1 MTPEPASDDLAGTRP
16 PSSLAERLVQRA
28 RTRAARAPTTAPPA
42 DWRVALA
49 IAGLILSAPLLTIVG
64 AKLLTG
70 GAEREASALSTQL
83 APRIAAQREA
93 EAAHQRLAD
102 ALRGP
107 GPSGTIEAL
116 ARTLPAEAKI
126 ARLARE
132 PGGAIDLEV
141 AAPDPDRLRSALR
154 RAPEFARVR
163 DAGQRAG
170 DGEMISRFRIAA
182 P

>member
-1 MTPEPASDDLAGTRP
+1 ME
-16 PSSLAERLVQRA
+16 RA
-28 RTRAARAPTTAPPA
+28 RTRRARTPATVTPA
-42 DWRVALA
+42 DWRTAFAL
-49 IAGLILSAPLLTIVG
+49 AGLILSAPLLTIAG

-70 GAEREASALSTQL
+70 AVEREGAALSAQL

-116 ARTLPAEAKI
+116 AQTLPAEATI
-126 ARLARE
+126 ARLARQ
-132 PGGAIDLEV
+132 PDGAIDIEV

-154 RAPEFARVR
+154 RAPEFAKVR

>member
-1 MTPEPASDDLAGTRP
+1 VL
-16 PSSLAERLVQRA
+16 
-28 RTRAARAPTTAPPA
+28 
-42 DWRVALA
+42 
-49 IAGLILSAPLLTIVG
+49 AGLILSAPLLTIAG

-70 GAEREASALSTQL
+70 AVEREGAALSAQL

-107 GPSGTIEAL
+107 GPSRTIEAL

-126 ARLARE
+126 ARLARQ
-132 PGGAIDLEV
+132 PDGAIDIEV

-154 RAPEFARVR
+154 RAPEFAKVR